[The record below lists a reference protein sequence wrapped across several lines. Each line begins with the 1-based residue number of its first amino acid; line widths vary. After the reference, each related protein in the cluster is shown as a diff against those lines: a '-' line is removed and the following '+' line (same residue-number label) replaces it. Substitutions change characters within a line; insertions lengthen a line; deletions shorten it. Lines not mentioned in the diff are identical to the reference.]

1 MKRVLLAAVS
11 VGLVAAGFVA
21 GRWSAKSS
29 DNAVE
34 TGGQSTEIHTAQSNI
49 SASVQATSAASGP
62 ESYKSAEPVSGWDE
76 QRWKRLSAQPATP
89 GRNLAMAQMLERLAA
104 IDPKR
109 AMAMAQAEGNLK
121 FREELVH
128 AALRGWGGV
137 APMDALNWALALT
150 KPSER
155 EAAVATAFAGAIAA
169 NSEEAMRAGKRL
181 IAQDPNNAVEYG
193 ARLID
198 SLSDAGKFEGA
209 AEFAVGGESVQRE
222 SWMGL
227 AYSRWAA
234 LQPEEAAKAASELA
248 DPEARKQAL
257 HGVVGGWAQAE
268 PAALTQFLT
277 QLPSGGDRGVMLG
290 QALRSWVNLDPEAAS
305 RWINSSEMGPD
316 LDEGVASVATLDSVN
331 PELAINWAE
340 SITDEKLRSAT
351 LQDVLRNWVTTD
363 FPAAKHFFD
372 TTSHLQPPDRKVVGE
387 IIADITKPAPSQ

>member
-1 MKRVLLAAVS
+1 MKKALLITAGLA
-11 VGLVAAGFVA
+11 LVAGGFLA

-29 DNAVE
+29 GNAVE
-34 TGGQSTEIHTAQSNI
+34 SEGQIGLTYAARPNV
-49 SASVQATSAASGP
+49 SASGQTTFTAPEP
-62 ESYKSAEPVSGWDE
+62 ESYASAKAVSGWDE
-76 QRWKRLSAQPATP
+76 QRWKRLSGQPATL
-89 GRNLAMAQMLERLAA
+89 GRNLEMAQMLERLAA
-104 IDPKR
+104 SDAKR
-109 AMAMAQAEGNLK
+109 AMALAQAEGNLK
-121 FREELVH
+121 FREDLVH

-137 APMDALNWALALT
+137 APMDALNWALALP
-150 KPSER
+150 KPGER
-155 EAAVATAFAGAIAA
+155 EAAVATVFAGAIAV

-181 IAQDPNNAVEYG
+181 IAQDPNNAAEYG

-209 AEFAVGGESVQRE
+209 AEFAIGGESVQHE

-257 HGVVGGWAQAE
+257 HGVVGGWAQAD

-277 QLPSGGDRGVMLG
+277 QLPAGGDRGVMLG

-305 RWINSSEMGPD
+305 RWINNSEMGPD
-316 LDEGVASVATLDSVN
+316 LDQGVASVATLDSVN

-351 LQDVLRNWVTTD
+351 LQDVLRNWVTLD
-363 FPAAKHFFD
+363 FPAA
-372 TTSHLQPPDRKVVGE
+372 
-387 IIADITKPAPSQ
+387 